1 MPQSRQNP
9 DRATPV
15 VKPASSYSGR
25 SVESFQPVRLGLA
38 SRRKRARGRKW
49 ILIWLLAALLF
60 YFFAPLRTNLMLLG
74 IDRAPDGTSL
84 GRSDTII
91 LMTVVPLVP
100 YVGMMSIPRDL
111 WVPIAGVGQNRIN
124 TVHFFAE
131 AARAGSGP
139 DALAANIRENFGV
152 RVPYYVRIKFDGLV
166 NFVDA
171 MGGVTITT
179 NRPSALFEP
188 GTHRL
193 NGEQALAFV
202 RDRKGA
208 DDFSRMANA
217 QLFIEA
223 AVIQAIR
230 PASWPRLPTII
241 LAGLRVVDTNIPFWQ
256 CPRLGF
262 AVVRALLFGIDARTF
277 TREMA
282 SPFATSEGASV
293 LLPDWGLINPVM
305 QDMFGGW

>member
-1 MPQSRQNP
+1 
-9 DRATPV
+9 
-15 VKPASSYSGR
+15 
-25 SVESFQPVRLGLA
+25 VESFQPVRLGLA

-74 IDRAPDGTSL
+74 IDRVPDGTSL

-166 NFVDA
+166 KFVDA

-179 NRPSALFEP
+179 NRPSSLFEP

-208 DDFSRMANA
+208 DDFSRMVNA

-256 CPRLGF
+256 YPRLGF